1 LTRIAAALFLAAAL
15 AVATGAAVSASAE
28 CPCEPKPIPPLTG
41 SVGAG
46 LALTGGNTDT
56 KTVNVTAGLQWDP
69 KTGNVLKAS
78 ALYLHGEKDDEA
90 IVSQTTLGARDEYHL
105 RPRVFVFGDVSYLHD
120 HFKQISYLIAPLAG
134 LGYQVA
140 KTAAA
145 TWAVDAGVGGAFE
158 QDEGLDSTSSGA
170 FHAGETLTWKLSST
184 ATIAHSATGL
194 WKTSDTADALYH
206 LDAALATAVTSHS
219 ELKVS
224 FVDEI
229 KNEPPSPLLKKSDT
243 AIVATFLMKL

>member
-1 LTRIAAALFLAAAL
+1 LILKAAVLFLASAGVAA
-15 AVATGAAVSASAE
+15 AD
-28 CPCEPKPIPPLTG
+28 CPCEPKPTPPLTG

-78 ALYLHGEKDDEA
+78 GLYLHGEKDDED
-90 IVSQTTLGARDEYHL
+90 ILSQTTLGARDEYHFG
-105 RPRVFVFGDVSYLHD
+105 PRAFVFGDLSYLHD
-120 HFKQISYLIAPLAG
+120 QFKQISYLIAPLAG
-134 LGYQVA
+134 VGYQLA
-140 KTAAA
+140 KTPALVF
-145 TWAVDAGVGGAFE
+145 AVDAGAGGAFE
-158 QDEGLDSTSSGA
+158 KDEGLESTSNGA
-170 FHAGETLTWKLSST
+170 LHAGETLTWKISPT
-184 ATIAHSATGL
+184 ATLSHSATGL

-206 LDAALATAVTSHS
+206 LDAAIATQVTRHS

-229 KNEPPSPLLKKSDT
+229 KNRPPSPSLKKSDT